1 MEEIKE
7 GEAVVRLYS
16 KLSGY
21 LDFNDGR
28 DDQSLSAYE
37 LRRYQKKIE
46 KKLEKDFIRKEETG
60 LACYVEHPDLKD
72 KLISM
77 QPFVEN
83 WDEMLW
89 GVLEI
94 KSSETLSEQEFIY
107 LQGEWRGQLT
117 DGWGEGFAQ
126 REIKVGH
133 RKSLY
138 VDFCAG
144 ALIPQLYLEQELKED
159 RLLQSDGKEAC
170 KFSEIKMN
178 L

>member
-46 KKLEKDFIRKEETG
+46 KKLEEDFIRKEETG

-77 QPFVEN
+77 QPFVED